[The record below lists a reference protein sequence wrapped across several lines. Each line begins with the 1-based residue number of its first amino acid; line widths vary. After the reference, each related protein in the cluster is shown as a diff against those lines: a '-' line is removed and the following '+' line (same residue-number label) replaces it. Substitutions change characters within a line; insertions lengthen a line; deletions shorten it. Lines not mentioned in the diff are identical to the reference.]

1 MESVF
6 YGFETLKQKRMS
18 TEKDLNYWK
27 ANAEE
32 DYKQVPISVLRYIT
46 ELETAVKNCSIPNVS
61 GSYGCPNCGSKD
73 IEEIG
78 NNHHQT
84 KDEMEYLEYCK
95 CLKCKHE
102 FVE

>member
-1 MESVF
+1 
-6 YGFETLKQKRMS
+6 MS

-61 GSYGCPNCGSKD
+61 NCDAIFEQDAKLTQEE
-73 IEEIG
+73 IEEDCRNIP
-78 NNHHQT
+78 N
-84 KDEMEYLEYCK
+84 
-95 CLKCKHE
+95 
-102 FVE
+102 